1 MRQPAF
7 RFTHVISHLTN
18 KTCGRTGARKNS
30 AWSSWRRS
38 RRSHYTRLAARS
50 RCISRWSP
58 ESEGVLERRLSAI
71 EELEIKL
78 AELDAE
84 FNASGSTMRQ
94 SVWSE
99 LRTELVAQLDG
110 AARAARVAEA
120 SNPTQRPQQTRK
132 PAPPDRDGSKTPV
145 MWKHF
150 TEVLDE
156 LAARTRQHVAER
168 TKPLE
173 DRITYLEEQEP

>member
-1 MRQPAF
+1 MS
-7 RFTHVISHLTN
+7 T
-18 KTCGRTGARKNS
+18 
-30 AWSSWRRS
+30 
-38 RRSHYTRLAARS
+38 
-50 RCISRWSP
+50 
-58 ESEGVLERRLSAI
+58 I

-84 FNASGSTMRQ
+84 FNASGSTMPQ

-99 LRTELVAQLDG
+99 RRTELVAQLDG

-120 SNPTQRPQQTRK
+120 SNLTQRPQQTRK

-145 MWKHF
+145 TWRHF
-150 TEVLDE
+150 TEFLDE
-156 LAARTRQHVAER
+156 LAALTRQHVAER

-173 DRITYLEEQEP
+173 DRIAELESRKSLEYRGTYRTDTEYGLNDLVTHSGMLWLCQQQGTRKKPGDGDAWRLVSKTDLAP